1 MGEPRIGVN
10 EQIPDSEMGKSLTTR
25 RSHAAIGA
33 WFTIT
38 RE

>member
-10 EQIPDSEMGKSLTTR
+10 EQIPDSEMGKSLTTPR
-25 RSHAAIGA
+25 PHSAIGA
-33 WFTIT
+33 WFKIT